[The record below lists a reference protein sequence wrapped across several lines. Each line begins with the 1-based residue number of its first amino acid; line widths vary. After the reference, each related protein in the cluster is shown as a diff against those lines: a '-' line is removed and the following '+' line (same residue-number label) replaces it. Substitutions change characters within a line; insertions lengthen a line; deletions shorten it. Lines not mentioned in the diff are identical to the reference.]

1 MKYKCTDC
9 GYIFEKED
17 AETHEEYHSEVHAS
31 EYWACCPMCRSDE
44 LEDFEEIDK
53 ADQLVRCVDYLDY
66 LRKAITEGKFKD
78 KEPTEFFVKHTATEI
93 IEVKNFLVELAEE
106 MDEEATT

>member
-1 MKYKCTDC
+1 MKYKCLGC
-9 GYIFEKED
+9 SRIFDKES

-31 EYWACCPMCRSDE
+31 EYWACCPFCGCED
-44 LEDFEEIDK
+44 LEDFGEIDK
-53 ADQLVRCVDYLDY
+53 EEQFTRCINYLEY
-66 LRKAITEGKFKD
+66 LMKALTEGKFKD

-106 MDEEATT
+106 MEEEADT

>member
-1 MKYKCTDC
+1 MKYKCTNC

-31 EYWACCPMCRSDE
+31 EFWACCPKCQSDE

-53 ADQLVRCVDYLDY
+53 EDQLVRCIDYLDY

-93 IEVKNFLVELAEE
+93 IEVKNFLVELAEK
-106 MDEEATT
+106 MEEVTDT